1 MYTSCSVTCH
11 SNGTLNEMKYEPAEE
26 VTARV
31 ATIKSIFYTYSVPGI
46 RNMFPALWSLKI
58 LDKNKK

>member
-1 MYTSCSVTCH
+1 
-11 SNGTLNEMKYEPAEE
+11 MKYEPAEE